1 VLYATITATR
11 TSGFLLGVTGTT
23 IVTIAQV
30 LTRSRAGWLACAAAL
45 VAWATAVVV
54 SPPVRRDP
62 TTRTRMI
69 GVLIALGLGVAA
81 AMLLPNTLRWR
92 SENPYLES
100 MRGVANF
107 QEGSGHGRLI
117 QYRRTLR
124 IAGEDPVL
132 GAGPGNWAVEYP
144 KYAARND
151 PSLNNNEGGT
161 TSNPWP
167 SSDWVAFI
175 AEHGLPATLMLLLV
189 FTGIALRATQRLMSA
204 WTPHDALAGAAALAT
219 VFGTLVAGMFD
230 AVLLLA
236 LPTLIV
242 WATLGALWSPARRR
256 LNLTPRTQGA
266 LLRQRPHSHSPRA
279 LSGQSRAPL
288 PARGCRARPLP
299 GRGRSTGTRPALL
312 AQTSMR
318 FRRAW

>member
-1 VLYATITATR
+1 
-11 TSGFLLGVTGTT
+11 
-23 IVTIAQV
+23 
-30 LTRSRAGWLACAAAL
+30 
-45 VAWATAVVV
+45 
-54 SPPVRRDP
+54 
-62 TTRTRMI
+62 
-69 GVLIALGLGVAA
+69 
-81 AMLLPNTLRWR
+81 
-92 SENPYLES
+92 

-151 PSLNNNEGGT
+151 PSLNNNEPGT

-175 AEHGLPATLMLLLV
+175 AEHGLIATMMLLLV
-189 FTGIALRATQRLMSA
+189 FTGIALRATQRLLTA
-204 WTPHDALAGAAALAT
+204 WTPDDALAGAAALAT

-236 LPTLIV
+236 LPTLLV
-242 WATLGALWSPARRR
+242 WATLGALWSPAQRR
-256 LNLTPRTQGA
+256 LNLTPRVQGGLLMALVLCAGIGVLRSAGQLGAIGIYATQDGTGWLSFASGLDPGNYRIHTQLARSAGSRARRCRHADAAHA
-266 LLRQRPHSHSPRA
+266 LYPSAEEARA
-279 LSGQSRAPL
+279 LDRRCSR
-288 PARGCRARPLP
+288 
-299 GRGRSTGTRPALL
+299 
-312 AQTSMR
+312 
-318 FRRAW
+318 RR